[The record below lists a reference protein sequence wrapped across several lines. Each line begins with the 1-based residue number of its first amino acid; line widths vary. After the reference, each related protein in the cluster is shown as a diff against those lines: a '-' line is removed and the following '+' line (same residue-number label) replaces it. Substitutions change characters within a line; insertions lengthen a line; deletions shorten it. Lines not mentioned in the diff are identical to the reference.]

1 MKNLYKGR
9 HSLTVLEL
17 TTLSDEPE
25 AMDILS
31 IAEPVKLNYLLIVWN
46 LEVIFRVK
54 TVALKGNTKKIHE
67 GIHNK

>member
-17 TTLSDEPE
+17 TALPDEPE

-31 IAEPVKLNYLLIVWN
+31 IAEPVKSN
-46 LEVIFRVK
+46 
-54 TVALKGNTKKIHE
+54 
-67 GIHNK
+67 

>member
-17 TTLSDEPE
+17 TALPDEPE

-31 IAEPVKLNYLLIVWN
+31 IAEPVKSNYLLIMWN

-54 TVALKGNTKKIHE
+54 TVALKGT
-67 GIHNK
+67 

>member
-17 TTLSDEPE
+17 TALPDEPE

-31 IAEPVKLNYLLIVWN
+31 IAERFENCVDFRMSSPKLFRIKIFGNDSYQNPFLLS
-46 LEVIFRVK
+46 
-54 TVALKGNTKKIHE
+54 
-67 GIHNK
+67 